1 MLMMKGR
8 GSFLL
13 GSRSQS
19 REAEMTT
26 PVKVVWSSTKDTATT
41 SMVVDVSNRFVDA
54 VAELEM
60 AAETEDLLEE
70 MREREGRRCEFKLE
84 EAVGVEAS
92 TRRPVVQN
100 DRGDEKIE
108 ADEMTTILNE
118 SKALAEDED
127 EDDDVVVDQVVETI
141 TKRKSNKRVL
151 DEEEEEEEETI
162 LKPAIETT
170 TTTHLLF
177 GLAPPFVVV
186 SPDPKP
192 KTKRLKKN
200 ESELDKIWTFGGA
213 PSFAPIPAA
222 SSGVTAIPDSPT
234 ETSSNTDDAE
244 SFKARQ
250 LEDEKER
257 EAFEKSFA
265 ESFVW
270 SRLYHV

>member
-1 MLMMKGR
+1 
-8 GSFLL
+8 
-13 GSRSQS
+13 
-19 REAEMTT
+19 MTT

-108 ADEMTTILNE
+108 EEEMTTILNE

-127 EDDDVVVDQVVETI
+127 DDDIVVDQVVETI

-151 DEEEEEEEETI
+151 DEEEEEEETT
-162 LKPAIETT
+162 LTPAIETT

-222 SSGVTAIPDSPT
+222 SSGITAIPDSPT
-234 ETSSNTDDAE
+234 ETSSNTNDDAE

-250 LEDEKER
+250 LEAEKER